1 MAKIVV
7 GVDGSPGGAKAL
19 DWALEEARLRG
30 ASLHV
35 VHAWM
40 LPLIDA
46 LPEPW
51 AVGSP
56 PLGPSDE
63 EVHDHVEKAAKAVL
77 DASVDRARSAEPGL
91 AIHGELIEA
100 RPVRALLEAA
110 RDADLLVVGSR
121 GRGGFAGLLLGS
133 VSAQCVH
140 HAPCP
145 VVVVPV
151 GDPDG

>member
-1 MAKIVV
+1 VKIVV
-7 GVDGSPGGAKAL
+7 GVDGSQGGLKAL
-19 DWALEEARLRG
+19 DWALAEAHVRQ
-30 ASLHV
+30 ASLHL

-56 PLGPSDE
+56 PFSPSDE
-63 EVHDHVEKAAKAVL
+63 EVHDNLEKAARSVL
-77 DASVDRARSAEPGL
+77 DASLDRARSAQSGL
-91 AIHGELIEA
+91 EVRGELVES
-100 RPVRALLEAA
+100 RPAAALLEAA

-121 GRGGFAGLLLGS
+121 GRDGFAGLLLGS
-133 VSAQCVH
+133 ASAQCVH

-145 VVVVPV
+145 VVVVPEK
-151 GDPDG
+151 PASA